1 MTRRLLYPTYWA
13 SGGTATD
20 PDLDTTAP
28 SFIADRYAK
37 IGWESEKPPEAWQNF
52 LTQISDEKVISMM
65 IDGLLQKDASVTY
78 QEGALYRSAD
88 KFYRIEGGVEKEVLD
103 PKREVYEGLVA
114 SMKKLYDDHLAAD
127 NPHQDTVDTLVDK
140 SYIKT
145 DVDTMFGSPTDPKT
159 IVYHKAQMGAGVHG
173 ETATSIGSLPAAT
186 GGTFT
191 GDVTFLNEAIIQV
204 TPSKYIH
211 YNKATA
217 LFELVNGTMATGV
230 DANGNGYI
238 VGTGGASLM
247 LSEANIDQLTIEYNP
262 SFALPVPLLKAS
274 WRSDLSDANSV
285 GMWTVDTPNA
295 PVFNGGL
302 QVDNNAAIL
311 TFDSFN
317 IPVTVQV
324 LVKEADGT
332 NKSYVADFTT
342 WTNVSNTNNL
352 QTMVAVAMKGTN
364 PKYFREYIVYPQLT
378 ARQKTMLVT
387 S

>member
-1 MTRRLLYPTYWA
+1 MTRRLLYPAYWA

-28 SFIADRYAK
+28 SFIANRYAK

-52 LTQISDEKVISMM
+52 LTQISDEKVIGMM
-65 IDGLLQKDASVTY
+65 IDGLLQKDASVNY
-78 QEGALYRSAD
+78 KEGALYRSAN

-103 PKREVYEGLVA
+103 PKRAIYESLVA
-114 SMKKLYDDHLAAD
+114 SMNKLYDDHLAAD

-145 DVDTMFGSPTDPKT
+145 DVDTMFGSTTDPKT

-191 GDVTFLNEAIIQV
+191 GDVIFLDEAIIQV

-211 YNKATA
+211 YNKSTA

-238 VGTGGASLM
+238 VGTGGSSLM
-247 LSEANIDQLTIEYNP
+247 LSEANLDQLTIKYNA
-262 SFALPVPLLKAS
+262 SFALPIPILSAS
-274 WRSDLSDANSV
+274 WVSDLSDASGIGV
-285 GMWTVDTPNA
+285 WTIDTPAA
-295 PVFNGGL
+295 PVFGDGL

-311 TFDSFN
+311 TFNSITF
-317 IPVTVQV
+317 PVTVQV
-324 LVKEADGT
+324 LVTEADGT
-332 NKSYVADFTT
+332 RKSYVADFST

-364 PKYFREYIVYPQLT
+364 PKYFRQYLIYQQLT
-378 ARQKTMLVT
+378 ERQKTMLVT